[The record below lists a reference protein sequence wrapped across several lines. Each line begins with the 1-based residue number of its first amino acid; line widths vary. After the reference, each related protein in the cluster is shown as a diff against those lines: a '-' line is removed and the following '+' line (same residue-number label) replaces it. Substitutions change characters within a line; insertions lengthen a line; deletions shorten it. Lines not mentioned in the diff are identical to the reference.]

1 VKVQPVIVSRQIG
14 NEIVIAKGVKAGDHV
29 ITEIPQSLQ
38 PGAKVQLAG
47 EGPGRAGKS
56 KGKGEGKAEGKTSAS
71 E

>member
-1 VKVQPVIVSRQIG
+1 
-14 NEIVIAKGVKAGDHV
+14 
-29 ITEIPQSLQ
+29 
-38 PGAKVQLAG
+38 VQLAG